1 MSTLTTLAR
10 PYAKAAFDLA
20 SGQGDL
26 AGWDGALANAAAVV
40 SDETMAAWLQSPGL
54 DRKKSVQIIADACG
68 FGSEHFN
75 RYLGVLAAND
85 RLPLLPEITVLFGRL
100 REAAE
105 NRLQVRVVS
114 AIALESDQAERMS
127 AALASRFEC
136 DIELQNEVD
145 AGVLGGAVIYA
156 GDEVIDGSL
165 RGRLNNLE
173 GSLA

>member
-1 MSTLTTLAR
+1 MSNLTTLAR

-20 SGQGDL
+20 NGQGDL
-26 AGWDGALANAAAVV
+26 AGWDGALANTAGVV
-40 SDETMAAWLQSPGL
+40 SDETMAAWLQSPNL
-54 DRKKSVQIIADACG
+54 DRKKAVQIIADACG
-68 FGSEHFN
+68 NDNDHFQ
-75 RYLGVLAAND
+75 RFLGVLAAND
-85 RLPLLPEITVLFGRL
+85 RLSLLPEITDLFGKL

-114 AIALESDQAERMS
+114 AIPLEVDQAERMS
-127 AALASRFEC
+127 AALAKRFDC
-136 DIELQNEVD
+136 DIELQNDVD